1 VADALELAI
10 RDLARRYPHVF
21 VAEWWRAHRPLALG
35 THQALCEACPD
46 LRGTVWL
53 ALHRYTKRLQYQRA
67 LVEGAARVDLA
78 GKPAGTVSAQHAAVA
93 AAKVARILA
102 AREARAVQERET
114 RNGKR
119 AATRVNQKPASR
131 PLGLFDLK
139 AAAVAR
145 RAREV
150 A

>member
-1 VADALELAI
+1 MADALELAI

-93 AAKVARILA
+93 AARWRASWLLER
-102 AREARAVQERET
+102 RELCR
-114 RNGKR
+114 
-119 AATRVNQKPASR
+119 S
-131 PLGLFDLK
+131 
-139 AAAVAR
+139 AR
-145 RAREV
+145 RATGSERPRGLTRNPRQGRLGCST
-150 A
+150 